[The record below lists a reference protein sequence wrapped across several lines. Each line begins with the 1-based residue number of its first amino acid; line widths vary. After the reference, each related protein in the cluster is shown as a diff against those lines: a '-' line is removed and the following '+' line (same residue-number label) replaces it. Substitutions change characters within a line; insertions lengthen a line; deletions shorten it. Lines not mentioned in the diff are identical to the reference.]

1 MSVPAAYMGIVIIWS
16 TTPLAI
22 HWSLDGVGFL
32 FGVAMRMTVAMLV
45 CASLVKLLRIDFP
58 WDKNARWTYLISGVG
73 LYGAMISVY
82 WGAQYVSTGLLSVL
96 NGFLPMAT
104 AIVAAL
110 WFKESLWQPGK
121 IIGVLLGVTGLMVI
135 FNPSMGIEAATIWGA
150 IAVLVSVLF
159 HAVSMLGVKLKGSHV
174 PALSA
179 TTGGLFVAVPLYGI
193 TWVLSGAQWPE
204 VISERNVIA
213 IGYLAVI
220 GSSLG
225 FVLFYYTLKKTSA
238 DAVALI
244 TLITPV
250 CALLIGHFYNGEAL
264 EAQVLWGAAFI
275 LLGLSTHQWGQRLLN
290 RWALNRTS

>member
-32 FGVAMRMTVAMLV
+32 FGVAMRMTVAVLV
-45 CASLVKLLRIDFP
+45 CAVLVKLFRIEFP
-58 WDKNARWTYLISGVG
+58 WDKNARWTYVISGVG
-73 LYGAMISVY
+73 LYGAMLCVY
-82 WGAQYVSTGLLSVL
+82 WGAQFISTGLLSVL
-96 NGFLPMAT
+96 NGFLPMIT

-110 WFKESLWQPGK
+110 WFKESFWQPGK
-121 IIGVLLGVTGLMVI
+121 IMGVILGITGLMVI
-135 FNPSMGIEAATIWGA
+135 FNPTMGIDEATVWGVV
-150 IAVLVSVLF
+150 AVLVSVLF
-159 HAVSMLGVKLKGSHV
+159 HAVSMLGVKLKGTHV

-179 TTGGLFVAVPLYGI
+179 TTGGLAVAVPLYGL
-193 TWVLSGAQWPE
+193 TWLLSGAQWPE
-204 VISERNVIA
+204 VISDRNVMA

-250 CALLIGHFYNGEAL
+250 CALLIGHAYNGEVL
-264 EAQVLWGAAFI
+264 EPQLLWGAAFI
-275 LLGLSTHQWGQRLLN
+275 LLGLTTHQWGERVLVRIKLV
-290 RWALNRTS
+290 RRA